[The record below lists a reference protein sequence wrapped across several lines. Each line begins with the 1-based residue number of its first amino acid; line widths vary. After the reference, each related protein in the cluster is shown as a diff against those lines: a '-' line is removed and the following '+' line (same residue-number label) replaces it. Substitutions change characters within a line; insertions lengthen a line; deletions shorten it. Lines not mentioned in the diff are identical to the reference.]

1 MALIFN
7 SVVLL
12 TFSAALLG
20 VNEDSDGS
28 SSLSHKHYVLGFV
41 LTLGASVTYSL
52 ILSLMQVSFGKVVK
66 RETFSA
72 VLNMQ
77 IYTGL
82 VATCTSVVSLF
93 ASSEWTGLKGEMDG
107 FKSCKVSYIMTQ
119 AGTAVSWQVSSIGVL
134 GLVFVVSSLFS
145 NVISTLALPVVP
157 VFAVIFFKDKMDV
170 VKVIAMLIA
179 IWGFASY
186 VYQHYLDDLKGKE
199 VVEENI
205 RDVSRV

>member
-1 MALIFN
+1 
-7 SVVLL
+7 
-12 TFSAALLG
+12 
-20 VNEDSDGS
+20 
-28 SSLSHKHYVLGFV
+28 
-41 LTLGASVTYSL
+41 
-52 ILSLMQVSFGKVVK
+52 
-66 RETFSA
+66 
-72 VLNMQ
+72 
-77 IYTGL
+77 
-82 VATCTSVVSLF
+82 
-93 ASSEWTGLKGEMDG
+93 
-107 FKSCKVSYIMTQ
+107 
-119 AGTAVSWQVSSIGVL
+119 VL

-157 VFAVIFFKDKMDV
+157 VFAVIFFKDEMDV